1 MWHQHQLRSRLNTS
15 NLFFSLALNN
25 RQTSWIFSYCKR
37 FMCSWLCF
45 SCCKQ
50 VQYVCSWSNSLGT
63 VSTDHKSASVS
74 KPVRLRRT
82 QPSTLQTR
90 HELENMADVHTRHY
104 PYRCKYILGIFNHII
119 WFTINFH
126 SDICNILSVARL
138 HIFIFNTFF
147 AIVLELVWVAS
158 SVYES
163 RKRRQC

>member
-1 MWHQHQLRSRLNTS
+1 MWHQHQLRSHLNTS
-15 NLFFSLALNN
+15 NLILNN
-25 RQTSWIFSYCKR
+25 RQTTRIFSYCKR
-37 FMCSWLCF
+37 IMCFWLGFSW
-45 SCCKQ
+45 CKQ
-50 VQYVCSWSNSLGT
+50 VQYVCSWSDSLGT

-82 QPSTLQTR
+82 QPSTLQAR
-90 HELENMADVHTRHY
+90 HELENMADVYTRHN

-126 SDICNILSVARL
+126 SDIYNILSVARL
-138 HIFIFNTFF
+138 HKFIFNTFF